1 MARGLIPWVG
11 AAVLACVV
19 IAFVYLQPNGSPPAG
34 ASFGSTPFARL
45 GPVTAERARARTLAA
60 EWQAVE
66 LQLRFADARRRLEPE
81 FTRRRE
87 RELPSVALVVDGPDS
102 VLPGAQPRLMA
113 MLDSAWRELGL
124 GTTKIAVGMVVDLW
138 PGGRPGTRGM
148 PFSSGAFLFPDSTD
162 RSTCLASVALPNY
175 SRNTTERLRSHLKA
189 SLGPCTWYAR
199 FGTPGARVRHWMG
212 ARAYDLARSSE
223 WGVGRTDYWLLS
235 WLRDHQTGRGWEWP
249 TVYGFA
255 PRTVGCLGSRPTA
268 CAEAVRDG
276 DGGGARSRLLVP
288 DSPWDLRSIRLI
300 GGDHY
305 LVDVLRAAGDDRFL
319 EFWNTTLPIDSALA
333 VALKTPVGDWTVQW
347 QRGIMPTI
355 PLTPILR
362 LHEWLPG
369 LFVIGL
375 ALGLVVVLVRRREV
389 R

>member
-199 FGTPGARVRHWMG
+199 FGTPGARVRRWLG
-212 ARAYDLARSSE
+212 ARSYDLALSSE
-223 WGVGRTDYWLLS
+223 WDTGRHAYWLTQ
-235 WLRDHQTGRGWEWP
+235 WLRGENGRGWDWP
-249 TVYGFA
+249 AVYGFA
-255 PRTVGCLGSRPTA
+255 PRTVGCLASRPAA
-268 CAEAVRDG
+268 CMDAVRDG
-276 DGGGARSRLLVP
+276 DGGGADGRLLVP
-288 DSPWDLRSIRLI
+288 ASLWDVNRVRLV
-300 GGDHY
+300 GGDRY
-305 LVDVLRAAGDDRFL
+305 LADVLRATGDDRFL
-319 EFWNTTLPIDSALA
+319 DFWNTTLPIDTALA
-333 VALKTPVGDWTVQW
+333 VALKAPVGDWTVRW
-347 QRGIMPTI
+347 QRELVPTL
-355 PLTPILR
+355 PLTPVLR
-362 LHEWLPG
+362 PHELLPG
-369 LFVIGL
+369 LLLIGL
-375 ALGLVVVLVRRREV
+375 AVALTVLLVRRREV
-389 R
+389 G